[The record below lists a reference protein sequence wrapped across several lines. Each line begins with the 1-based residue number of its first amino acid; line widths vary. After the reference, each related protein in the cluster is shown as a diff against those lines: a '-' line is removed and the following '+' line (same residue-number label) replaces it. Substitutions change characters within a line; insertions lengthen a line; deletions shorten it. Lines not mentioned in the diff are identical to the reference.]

1 VFAVIFTLAR
11 PFSPDMSGSVRTLA
25 MLNIFLAGLML
36 GY

>member
-1 VFAVIFTLAR
+1 VFAEIFPLAH
-11 PFSPDMSGSVRTLA
+11 PFSPDMSGGARTLA

>member
-1 VFAVIFTLAR
+1 VFAVIFPLAH
-11 PFSPDMSGSVRTLA
+11 PFSPDMSGSVRALV